1 MIDYNIVKV
10 ENTSSNKIII
20 KNLSLDFKLDFFM
33 VIDSN
38 DKDYASII
46 ENKILDFIIDKIS
59 LENTYKDFSTAL
71 EKINNILK
79 DYYREKEEEE
89 KYKEEN
95 RKENI
100 ENEDDKNK
108 KNEKKYLNILLSVL
122 NENKFIFSNI

>member
-38 DKDYASII
+38 DKDYANII

-59 LENTYKDFSTAL
+59 LENTYKDFSAAL

-79 DYYREKEEEE
+79 EYNKDIKEQ
-89 KYKEEN
+89 
-95 RKENI
+95 
-100 ENEDDKNK
+100 
-108 KNEKKYLNILLSVL
+108 KYLNILLSVL
-122 NENKFIFSNI
+122 NKDEFIFSNI

>member
-38 DKDYASII
+38 DKDYANII

-59 LENTYKDFSTAL
+59 LENTYKDFSIAL
-71 EKINNILK
+71 EKINSVLK
-79 DYYREKEEEE
+79 EYNK
-89 KYKEEN
+89 
-95 RKENI
+95 
-100 ENEDDKNK
+100 DKNE
-108 KNEKKYLNILLSVL
+108 KNEKKYLNVLLSVL
-122 NENKFIFSNI
+122 NKDEFIFSNI

>member
-10 ENTSSNKIII
+10 KNTSSNKIII

-38 DKDYASII
+38 DKDYANII

-71 EKINNILK
+71 EKINNILR
-79 DYYREKEEEE
+79 DEDE
-89 KYKEEN
+89 YKEGN
-95 RKENI
+95 R
-100 ENEDDKNK
+100 EDE

-122 NENKFIFSNI
+122 NEDKFIFSNI